1 MSNDGFK
8 AMTKTDVLANAMAPT
23 HMVLDAF
30 AEELSNNQHDFA
42 IRILAMWH
50 ECGPSKRYLR
60 NLVRRYI
67 KRIEAEGQA
76 VEDDDLL
83 ILVLKCSQRSDALPD
98 PTETGYQSFWFSDDT
113 TDCAPLRV
121 RVFPQHNDVSLR
133 LWEAGGVLAEYLL
146 THPHH
151 VNGKVVLETGAGV
164 GLTGLVAARYC
175 GATRV
180 LMTDYSVECLLNLAH
195 NIAVN
200 EKWLAK
206 LGHSPEVT
214 QVCLAM

>member
-1 MSNDGFK
+1 
-8 AMTKTDVLANAMAPT
+8 
-23 HMVLDAF
+23 
-30 AEELSNNQHDFA
+30 
-42 IRILAMWH
+42 
-50 ECGPSKRYLR
+50 
-60 NLVRRYI
+60 
-67 KRIEAEGQA
+67 
-76 VEDDDLL
+76 
-83 ILVLKCSQRSDALPD
+83 
-98 PTETGYQSFWFSDDT
+98 
-113 TDCAPLRV
+113 
-121 RVFPQHNDVSLR
+121 VSLR

-175 GATRV
+175 GATGV